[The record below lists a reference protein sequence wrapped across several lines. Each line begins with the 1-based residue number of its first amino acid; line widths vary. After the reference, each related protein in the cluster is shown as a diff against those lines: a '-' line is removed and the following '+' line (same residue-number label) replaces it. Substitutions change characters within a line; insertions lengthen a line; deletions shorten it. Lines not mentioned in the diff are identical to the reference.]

1 MDECCPNW
9 ETVKDFTIGVSSGL
23 DGVGVTIGESVVRFS
38 TDATVVTQLSNAQ
51 DTDLVREWVC
61 VHGRI
66 YPPPGGPP

>member
-51 DTDLVREWVC
+51 DTVVREWVG
-61 VHGRI
+61 VHRRI
-66 YPPPGGPP
+66 HPPRGGSP